1 MLCCGRGVT
10 EKSVTGMPRYAF
22 SLLRVAGL
30 NVTEDATGI
39 FLNTED

>member
-1 MLCCGRGVT
+1 MLCCGKAVT
-10 EKSVTGMPRYAF
+10 EKSVTGTARYAF

-30 NVTEDATGI
+30 NVTEDATGT